1 MDTPIDVN
9 ETTSGSATASLSK
22 LPKTYMTHV
31 LYPIFPEKSIE
42 KGLRYVRGLKVMLID
57 VNVNQAEYHK
67 WVHHIFKNIHGT
79 CFIFNFSREIDREWP
94 RYIRGLPSHIF
105 KNTHIVH
112 VSCQFFKRNQLV
124 MVRYVR
130 GPPSH
135 AHRRRQCQPGQVPQV
150 GMTNYQ
156 KLTWHMF

>member
-1 MDTPIDVN
+1 MFYIQFFLRNRLRRVSDMSEASKSCSSTSTSTRPS
-9 ETTSGSATASLSK
+9 TTSGYIIFS
-22 LPKTYMTHV
+22 KTYMVHV
-31 LYPIFPEKSIE
+31 LYLIFQ
-42 KGLRYVRGLKVMLID
+42 ID
-57 VNVNQAEYHK
+57 
-67 WVHHIFKNIHGT
+67 W
-79 CFIFNFSREIDREWP
+79 EWP

-135 AHRRRQCQPGQVPQV
+135 AHRRRQRQPGQVPQF
-150 GMTNYQ
+150 GMAYSQ
-156 KLTWHMF
+156 KHTWHMF

>member
-1 MDTPIDVN
+1 MFYIQFFLRNRLRRVSDMSEASKSCSSTSTSTRPS
-9 ETTSGSATASLSK
+9 TTSGYIIFS
-22 LPKTYMTHV
+22 KTYM
-31 LYPIFPEKSIE
+31 
-42 KGLRYVRGLKVMLID
+42 
-57 VNVNQAEYHK
+57 
-67 WVHHIFKNIHGT
+67 VH
-79 CFIFNFSREIDREWP
+79 FIFNFSREIDWEWP

-150 GMTNYQ
+150 GMTNSQ